1 MRALALS
8 VVRLFVFYVPIAW
21 LGGKL
26 FGVLGVY
33 GGALSA
39 NLFIALIAYL
49 WFQRSLNGLQQREAV
64 DGKAV

>member
-1 MRALALS
+1 
-8 VVRLFVFYVPIAW
+8 